1 MDHPLHASGHAG
13 WQRAS
18 SRECPGVGGGAAKRK
33 GAATSSFLKGTQ
45 PWLCGLGCLGDLKD
59 EERKSS

>member
-33 GAATSSFLKGTQ
+33 GAATSSFLG
-45 PWLCGLGCLGDLKD
+45 LGDLKD